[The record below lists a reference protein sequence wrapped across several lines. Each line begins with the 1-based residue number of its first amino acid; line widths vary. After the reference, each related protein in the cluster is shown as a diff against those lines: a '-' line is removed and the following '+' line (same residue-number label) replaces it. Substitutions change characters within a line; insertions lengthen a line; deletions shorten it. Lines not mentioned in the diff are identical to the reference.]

1 MMTFVAL
8 IGLAAAVIIFL
19 NLLQAK
25 DSISRIGK
33 PPAPRVKLDSRDAE
47 DLKDRARMRRICPV
61 CRTGL
66 TSEEYLICAMEP
78 EDPAPGARRRRQVQ
92 IYGCVHCFATDG
104 VNLQRYEKI
113 KDLEI

>member
-1 MMTFVAL
+1 MMTFVSL

-25 DSISRIGK
+25 EGVERIGK
-33 PPAPRVKLDSRDAE
+33 PAPPRLKEDSRDAA

-66 TSEEYLICAMEP
+66 TTEEYLICAMEP
-78 EDPAPGARRRRQVQ
+78 EDGSANRRKRQVQ

-104 VNLQRYEKI
+104 VNMNRFEKI
-113 KDLEI
+113 RDLEV

>member
-1 MMTFVAL
+1 MMTFVSL
-8 IGLAAAVIIFL
+8 LGLGIAAIVFL

-25 DSISRIGK
+25 DTVERIGK
-33 PPAPRVKLDSRDAE
+33 PSPPRVKLDSQDAA

-66 TSEEYLICAMEP
+66 ATEEYLICAMEP
-78 EDPAPGARRRRQVQ
+78 EDSSSARRKRQVQ

-104 VNLQRYEKI
+104 INLARYEKI
-113 KDLEI
+113 KDLDV

>member
-1 MMTFVAL
+1 MTFVSL
-8 IGLAAAVIIFL
+8 IGLGIAAVVFL

-25 DSISRIGK
+25 DSVERIGK
-33 PPAPRVKLDSRDAE
+33 EPAPRVKLGSQDAA

-66 TSEEYLICAMEP
+66 ATEEYLICAMEP
-78 EDPAPGARRRRQVQ
+78 EDPGSARRKRQVQ

-104 VNLQRYEKI
+104 INLAKYEKI
-113 KDLEI
+113 KDLEV